1 MVVQKKLQVA
11 CSACEP
17 QISAF
22 VACLPQSVHVQQSP
36 SHHECAYSAA
46 CGCCDPRAATL
57 QTDLT
62 DHARTGSLLLLLAPT
77 GCVHSLRHCVLP
89 ASRAPVPT
97 LNLVPIYGLNYSRCP
112 PSAVVASVLSV
123 TAPPPL
129 REYTCPWPVD
139 TVPRQPSAVAYP
151 PQHAPSMHPTSIS
164 LTLSV
169 SSP

>member
-11 CSACEP
+11 CSACGP

-22 VACLPQSVHVQQSP
+22 VACLPQSVPVQQSA

-46 CGCCDPRAATL
+46 CGCCDPRAATANRFDRPCPHGL
-57 QTDLT
+57 FVV
-62 DHARTGSLLLLLAPT
+62 ASGSDWFL
-77 GCVHSLRHCVLP
+77 HSLRHCVLP

-112 PSAVVASVLSV
+112 PSAAVASVLSV